1 MFHFEFTPEKADQ
14 PANLALIADT
24 QEELDGEMFDCVRVA
39 IEAHEEGRLKATE
52 VRELMGANPEDL
64 PVKTLAKILGGDGAI
79 NTHTGLI
86 AYPDEEKSS
95 FKDFT
100 SEISEYERSQMAFK
114 EDDIGVLKLVFEG
127 ICNANAWPVQI
138 LQKADDT
145 HEMIEH
151 TSYGKLYPQGDYTPI
166 LTVLSDEHPV
176 MQYQLGNEASSS
188 SLGDNSAT

>member
-1 MFHFEFTPEKADQ
+1 MFHFEFTPEKADR

-24 QEELDGEMFDCVRVA
+24 EEELDREIFDCVKIA
-39 IEAHEEGRLKATE
+39 IGDHEEGRLKATE
-52 VRELMGANPEDL
+52 VKELMGASPEDL
-64 PVKTLAKILGGDGAI
+64 PVRTLAKILGGDGVI

-86 AYPDEEKSS
+86 AYPDEEKLS

-100 SEISEYERSQMAFK
+100 CEISESERSRMAFK

-138 LQKADDT
+138 LQKADGT
-145 HEMIEH
+145 HELIEH
-151 TSYGKLYPQGDYTPI
+151 TSYGKLYAQGDYTPI

-176 MQYQLGNEASSS
+176 MQYQLGNEASV
-188 SLGDNSAT
+188 